1 MALLRLSRR
10 ALLAAELQHAE
21 PKEATYRSPSK
32 TLVPLTESNARL
44 LNASQLRLFLGPL
57 ISVHLVD
64 LWKQL
69 GITFDFS

>member
-44 LNASQLRLFLGPL
+44 LNASATAV
-57 ISVHLVD
+57 SWAAD
-64 LWKQL
+64 LSSP
-69 GITFDFS
+69 G